1 MLAGPNHICTVSLV
15 LQSWTWS
22 ALLCKIHTKPPG
34 PVGRWP
40 EGKIGYKLK
49 DLSTAGFWKGKKQ
62 EEPSQNSLI
71 LVPCW
76 TPPWQKV
83 LKKELGRKTWK
94 WCNLAPSVDYR
105 LLPLSPWRTAEW
117 FARYHAKT
125 TVQQRAIPR
134 DCFCWVAG
142 FPFFSFLK
150 CWLYEVCNAGSCQIM
165 ETVCFCHYRCTVPL
179 WPGVK
184 QLWAQAKNFNLQT
197 KIWKLFVIPT
207 SFQVAPWPGFPC
219 LSSVLSH
226 PFDLSPAPQET
237 GSSSQ

>member
-1 MLAGPNHICTVSLV
+1 MGPNRLFAGFRDAPTTKSLTSHWRVLVLYTVLIGPTHICTVSSV
-15 LQSWTWS
+15 LQSSIWS

-34 PVGRWP
+34 PVGQWP
-40 EGKIGYKLK
+40 EGKIGHKLK

-94 WCNLAPSVDYR
+94 WCNLASSVDYR

-117 FARYHAKT
+117 FAQYHAKT

-142 FPFFSFLK
+142 FPCLLFKMLIAWSMSSWELPNHGDCLFL
-150 CWLYEVCNAGSCQIM
+150 
-165 ETVCFCHYRCTVPL
+165 PL
-179 WPGVK
+179 SAHCPS
-184 QLWAQAKNFNLQT
+184 LAR
-197 KIWKLFVIPT
+197 
-207 SFQVAPWPGFPC
+207 S
-219 LSSVLSH
+219 
-226 PFDLSPAPQET
+226 
-237 GSSSQ
+237 